1 MLCYLY
7 RLEKNNLILRNVIYN
22 IVTYASETWVLKENI
37 IQKLLAFERKIL
49 RGIFGPT
56 KENQT
61 WRIKNNEEL
70 DKLIKHGNI
79 VNHIKAQR
87 LSWFGHIQR
96 MPETWEAKKIFK
108 WNPLTTRP
116 RGRPKYRWE
125 DNIIQDLGQIKIKNR
140 INCVQDRAKWKD
152 VVEKAKS
159 SN

>member
-1 MLCYLY
+1 M
-7 RLEKNNLILRNVIYN
+7 
-22 IVTYASETWVLKENI
+22 TYASETWVLKENI
-37 IQKLLAFERKIL
+37 IQKLLVFERKIL

-56 KENQT
+56 KENKK

-87 LSWFGHIQR
+87 LSWFDHIQR
-96 MPETWEAKKIFK
+96 MPETKAAKKIFK

-116 RGRPKYRWE
+116 RGRPKHRWK
-125 DNIIQDLGQIKIKNR
+125 DNIIQDLGQMKIKIW
-140 INCVQDRAKWKD
+140 ITSAVEQAKT
-152 VVEKAKS
+152 